1 MSHFAPGVGVLL
13 ALGALLSRVPW
24 VRRVGRF
31 LAYLVCASPAAI
43 YSRQSQYITVKR
55 LDVPAP
61 EVFATGTASETE
73 CLIVDSVE
81 ALQAVHYAEV
91 LPEYRGQRIHGLM
104 FAARDAYFRA
114 RGGRVVAGVCLPD
127 NVASLNALRRD
138 GAFVAG
144 TVERISLLRGR
155 FVWDTP
161 IAHIDTALARRGAD
175 PKLARSKRSVRVAV
189 LRRAHARVTASS
201 TTP

>member
-1 MSHFAPGVGVLL
+1 
-13 ALGALLSRVPW
+13 

-81 ALQAVHYAEV
+81 ALQAVGWEI
-91 LPEYRGQRIHGLM
+91 PESFRDSVMELGKRVNRGC
-104 FAARDAYFRA
+104 
-114 RGGRVVAGVCLPD
+114 VVC
-127 NVASLNALRRD
+127 
-138 GAFVAG
+138 
-144 TVERISLLRGR
+144 
-155 FVWDTP
+155 
-161 IAHIDTALARRGAD
+161 LARRPRAD
-175 PKLARSKRSVRVAV
+175 GTGKEVVGYEIAERRVFSA
-189 LRRAHARVTASS
+189 LGRRIAMGDEVMEVINLGQF
-201 TTP
+201 